1 MISALW
7 LLTLIPAVWFGFGL
21 CAFLVA
27 GKSDTQT
34 VLDGLQRPTWT
45 VVQRVKPCDCGS
57 TMVHLDHT
65 GAWWRCAGCGKRL
78 EEEA

>member
-1 MISALW
+1 MISAWW
-7 LLTLIPAVWFGFGL
+7 LLTLIPAVWFGFCL
-21 CAFLVA
+21 CAFLVVSKGGA
-27 GKSDTQT
+27 ET
-34 VLDGLQRPTWT
+34 VLWSPPSMS